1 MIPCAGFRDP
11 DRCGEKKSRSS
22 ETSEQRRYLTEKRQ
36 SSCFGLGLRE
46 IDMENVIRVLLAG
59 LLLFGA
65 AMFLL
70 ALLGDY
76 LVRIH

>member
-1 MIPCAGFRDP
+1 
-11 DRCGEKKSRSS
+11 
-22 ETSEQRRYLTEKRQ
+22 
-36 SSCFGLGLRE
+36 
-46 IDMENVIRVLLAG
+46 MENVIRVLLAG

-70 ALLGDY
+70 VLLGDY